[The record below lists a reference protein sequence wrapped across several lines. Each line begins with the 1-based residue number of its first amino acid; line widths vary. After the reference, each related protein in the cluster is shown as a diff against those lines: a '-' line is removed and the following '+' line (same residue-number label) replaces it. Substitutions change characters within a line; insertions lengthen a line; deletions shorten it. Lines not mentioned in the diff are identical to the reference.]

1 MLKRVCGAPGE
12 QQSLSEHRSV
22 WWVEGA
28 PQDIGV
34 LVRRV
39 LWGAHEHLGRGEDI
53 PKGAKVLEGP
63 RQKVSRGTQVGDKG
77 LERSLGKTCQSMSPS

>member
-1 MLKRVCGAPGE
+1 MLKHVCGAPGGAAE
-12 QQSLSEHRSV
+12 SEAGGLC
-22 WWVEGA
+22 WVEGA

-39 LWGAHEHLGRGEDI
+39 LWGALGHLGRGEDA
-53 PKGAKVLEGP
+53 PKGANVLEWP

-77 LERSLGKTCQSMSPS
+77 LERSLGDTCQSTSPS